1 MTIIKYT
8 TFRETIT
15 NIMFRLDIIPR
26 EFSHLSVLDSR
37 ESARLQTILMMWHNI
52 KVIMIFRTE
61 GNSNPNISKR
71 RAVFAFAS

>member
-8 TFRETIT
+8 TFRESIT

-26 EFSHLSVLDSR
+26 EFSHLFVWDSK
-37 ESARLQTILMMWHNI
+37 ESASLQTVLMMWHNI
-52 KVIMIFRTE
+52 KVIMIFRIE
-61 GNSNPNISKR
+61 GNNNPNISKR

>member
-26 EFSHLSVLDSR
+26 EFSHLFVLDSR
-37 ESARLQTILMMWHNI
+37 ESARLQTALMM
-52 KVIMIFRTE
+52 
-61 GNSNPNISKR
+61 
-71 RAVFAFAS
+71 